1 MKGLG
6 TADQLLINFMVLAK
20 EDMMAVRK
28 EFHKIN
34 NKLLEDWIESETS
47 GDYKNTL
54 LMLAGRNSEDCD
66 HSGEFEALR

>member
-1 MKGLG
+1 
-6 TADQLLINFMVLAK
+6 MVLAK

-28 EFHKIN
+28 EFFKIN

-54 LMLAGRNSEDCD
+54 LMLAGRNSEDRK
-66 HSGEFEALR
+66 F